1 MCRRPIPSTGTSSA
15 IQRKPAYRLGWSSA
29 LRHIN
34 AQARWRNPSPVGRGV
49 VAEELGPS
57 LRWAHHQAEPGD
69 EVELSRAYCL
79 ATNAAVHTR
88 SR

>member
-1 MCRRPIPSTGTSSA
+1 MCRRPIPPTGTSSA
-15 IQRKPAYRLGWSSA
+15 IQRKPVYRLGWSSA

-34 AQARWRNPSPVGRGV
+34 AQARWRNPSPVGRGGRGRGV
-49 VAEELGPS
+49 GAEPAVS
-57 LRWAHHQAEPGD
+57 DHHAEPGD